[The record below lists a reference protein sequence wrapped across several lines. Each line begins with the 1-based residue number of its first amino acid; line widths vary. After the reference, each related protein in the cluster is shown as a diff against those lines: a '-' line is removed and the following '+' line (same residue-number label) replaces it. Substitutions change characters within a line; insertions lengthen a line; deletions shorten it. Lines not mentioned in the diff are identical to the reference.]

1 MESRNKALQPF
12 ASVDTTLDDELSAA
26 DTIER
31 RLLICFI
38 SVVLSLL
45 ILGALIFQ
53 ATTRHA
59 ESLFRTVYVKEIRT
73 SLANIRAE
81 LSKAES
87 RNRAYVITGEPRYLT
102 DNGRALQTWQELKRK
117 LSDANSRGDLPV
129 GQDIIDAIGA
139 RIVRRLDLFRHLA
152 ALHDMQSDETSEMVA
167 VIEAGNREVDAIE
180 ALTQEAERRFTD
192 AENRESETARLQER
206 QVIALY
212 GVMTLAM
219 TFFLALMFWQIRL
232 EVRQRKGIQQH
243 LLDREKSLQEV
254 LRAAVDGI
262 IVIDTRGIVQSINPA
277 AERIFGYAPTEVVG
291 RNIKLLMPEPYHSEH
306 DGYLEH
312 YLRTGEKRIIGIGR
326 DVSGMRKDGRVFPME
341 LAVGETRSGGERRFI
356 GTVRDISARKQ
367 AEQEQK
373 KLLTNLSAANEEL
386 RRFSYVISHDLKAPL
401 RAIGSLAAWLME
413 DYGGKLGDEG
423 NRQMELLVGRVQR
436 MDRLIDGIL
445 AYSRAGRSPE
455 APAMADA
462 GEALADATALIDIPA
477 TMRVK
482 IETPLPRLAVEQVRL
497 QQVFQ
502 NLIGNAVKH
511 ANVSGGEI
519 RIGCTEVEE
528 AWRFHVCD
536 NGPGIDPRNF
546 ERIFQLFQTL
556 VPKDAS
562 ENTGVGLA
570 IVKKIVELYGG
581 KVWVESEMG
590 KGACFLFTLPKL
602 PPSDGRKAEVPH
614 ADR

>member
-1 MESRNKALQPF
+1 MESRNKALQAF

-59 ESLFRTVYVKEIRT
+59 ESLFRTVYVKEIRA
-73 SLANIRAE
+73 SLADIRAE

-87 RNRAYVITGEPRYLT
+87 RNRAYVITGERRYLT
-102 DNGRALQTWQELKRK
+102 DNEHVLQTVQELKHK
-117 LSDANSRGDLPV
+117 LRDAAARADLPV
-129 GQDIIDAIGA
+129 GQDIVDAIGA
-139 RIVRRLDLFRHLA
+139 RIVRRLDLFRRLA
-152 ALHDMQSDETSEMVA
+152 MLHDMQSNETSEMVS
-167 VIEAGNREVDAIE
+167 VIEAGNREVEAIE
-180 ALTQEAERRFTD
+180 ALTQEAERRFAE
-192 AENRESETARLQER
+192 AENREWETARRQER
-206 QVIALY
+206 RVIALY
-212 GVMTLAM
+212 GVTTLAM
-219 TFFLALMFWQIRL
+219 TLFLALMFWQIRL
-232 EVRQRKGIQQH
+232 EVRQRKAIQQH

-262 IVIDTRGIVQSINPA
+262 IVIDARGIVQSINPA
-277 AERIFGYAPTEVVG
+277 AERIFGYAPAEVIG
-291 RNIKLLMPEPYHSEH
+291 RNVNLLMPEPYRSEH
-306 DGYLEH
+306 DDYLEH

-326 DVSGMRKDGRVFPME
+326 DVAGMRKDGHVFPME
-341 LAVGETRSGGERRFI
+341 LAVGETRSRGERRFI

-367 AEQEQK
+367 AEQAQK
-373 KLLTNLSAANEEL
+373 KLVAELSAANAEL

-455 APAMADA
+455 TAAIADA
-462 GEALADATALIDIPA
+462 GVALADAIALIEIPPN
-477 TMRVK
+477 MQVR

-511 ANVSGGEI
+511 ANVPDGEI
-519 RIGCTEVEE
+519 RIGCTEVED

-556 VPKDAS
+556 VPKDTS

-581 KVWVESEMG
+581 SIRVESEAG

-602 PPSDGRKAEVPH
+602 PPADESKAEVHH

>member
-1 MESRNKALQPF
+1 MELRNKALQAF
-12 ASVDTTLDDELSAA
+12 AAVDTTLDDELSAA

-31 RLLICFI
+31 RLLICFVA
-38 SVVLSLL
+38 VVASLL

-59 ESLFRTVYVKEIRT
+59 ESLFRAVYVKEIRA

-87 RNRAYVITGEPRYLT
+87 RNRAYVITGERSYLAGN
-102 DNGRALQTWQELKRK
+102 DHALQTLQELKQK
-117 LSDANSRGDLPV
+117 LRDAASREDLPV
-129 GQDIIDAIGA
+129 GQDIADEIGA
-139 RIVRRLDLFRHLA
+139 RIVRRLDLFRRLA
-152 ALHDMQSDETSEMVA
+152 ALHDMQPDETSEIVA
-167 VIEAGNREVDAIE
+167 VIETGNREFEAIE
-180 ALTQEAERRFTD
+180 ALTQEAERRFTE
-192 AENRESETARLQER
+192 AENREWATTRRRER
-206 QVIALY
+206 RMIALY
-212 GVMTLAM
+212 GVMTMAM

-277 AERIFGYAPTEVVG
+277 AERIFGYAPSEVVG
-291 RNIKLLMPEPYHSEH
+291 RNIKLLMPEPYRSEH

-326 DVSGMRKDGRVFPME
+326 DVAGMRKDGRVFPME

-356 GTVRDISARKQ
+356 GTVRDISTRKQ
-367 AEQEQK
+367 TEREQK
-373 KLLTNLSAANEEL
+373 KLLADLFAANEEL

-423 NRQMELLVGRVQR
+423 NRQIELLVGRVQR

-455 APAMADA
+455 TPAMADA
-462 GEALADATALIDIPA
+462 GEALADAIGLIEIPDN
-477 TMRVK
+477 MQVK
-482 IETPLPRLAVEQVRL
+482 VETPLPRLAVEQVRL

-511 ANVSGGEI
+511 ANAPGAEI
-519 RIGCTEVEE
+519 RIGCTEMED

-556 VPKDAS
+556 VPKDTS

-590 KGACFLFTLPKL
+590 KGACFLFTLPRL
-602 PPSDGRKAEVPH
+602 PPADERKAEVPH